1 MSHQAQQLPL
11 EIELEPK
18 HAGGRIVLRFR
29 YERLDEQALGAI
41 DGRNVQAF
49 ADLLATIGE
58 ALKQGHTAKD
68 IQTTIEAAKASF
80 DRIKERQ
87 REETPTHG

>member
-1 MSHQAQQLPL
+1 MSHKPSNLPL

-29 YERLDEQALGAI
+29 YARLDEQALGAI
-41 DGRNVQAF
+41 DGRNLQAF
-49 ADLLATIGE
+49 SDLLATIGE
-58 ALKQGHTAKD
+58 ALKQGQTAAD

-80 DRIKERQ
+80 DQIKARQ